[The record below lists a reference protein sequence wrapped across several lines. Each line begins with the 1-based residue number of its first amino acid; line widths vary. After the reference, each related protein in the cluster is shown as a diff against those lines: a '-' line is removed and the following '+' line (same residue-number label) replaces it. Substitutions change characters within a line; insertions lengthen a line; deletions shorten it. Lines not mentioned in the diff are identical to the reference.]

1 VRRGL
6 TSSNRPASLLMLGKL
21 VELSIRARYFML
33 VLLVALLGGGVYA
46 ALRLPIDAV
55 PDTSTIQVSVMTEA
69 QGMSSLEVERT
80 VTFPIENALNGVPG
94 MVELRSVSRAGIS
107 AVTVVFNDS
116 MDPWFVRQLVLER
129 IRGVGEELPPGAG
142 TPELAPLSTGL
153 GEIFQFAVTSDQHS
167 PMQLRTI
174 LDWEIVPKLRN
185 IPGIVEVNT
194 MGGQLKE
201 FHVVADPRRLQN
213 HRLSIADLEDALR
226 GANVNVGG
234 GYVERGA
241 EAFTLRGVGLLRSQ
255 EEIGKVVVALDASNA
270 PILVEHVADVKVG
283 FALPKGVVTRD
294 GDDAVIGIV
303 MMLLGSN
310 SRDVIFA
317 VKARVAEIQAELPP
331 GMKIEA
337 FYDRSDFVE
346 RTVATVMR
354 NLAEG
359 AIVVFIVLAIML
371 GSIRGAIVVV
381 LGIPGSMAIAMFGMH
396 LTGTTGDLMSL
407 GAIDFGFLVD
417 GPVVMLE
424 AVIAGYAGR
433 KLTKDQRIAA
443 YGGTLGAVA
452 RPVAFAVAIIMLVY
466 IPLLALE
473 GVEGKMFRPMAT
485 TMAFALLGALI
496 YSVFFFPALVVMF
509 VPPVKHAHGILG
521 RMEDAFGLALPWA
534 IRWRYRLA
542 GIASFGVVGSFILM
556 MQNGAD
562 FVPRIDEGDLNV
574 AIRRP
579 PSIGL
584 MQAKALD
591 VQAHAVLAR
600 FPEVVTSVALT
611 GRAEVAV
618 DPVGLDNTDI
628 IVHLKPHDE
637 WVTAHD
643 LDGLSVV
650 LKSTLEA
657 EVPSTFV
664 SISQPIEDRTNEMI
678 SGSRADV
685 QIMLFGSDLYELKR
699 LSEEVG
705 EVVKDVPGTGD
716 VRVERL
722 LGAPE
727 LSVTIDRAALARY
740 GVRAEDA
747 LKVIEAAR
755 VGVDLGSIYEEQ
767 RRVTLRL
774 LTPPRNTSPDALGD
788 LVVQAQDGHL
798 VPLSEVAS
806 IVESEGPAQVR
817 RENRTRTVRVEV
829 NLRGRDLVSWV
840 GEART
845 KVDEA
850 VPLPS
855 GYRIQWGGQFENF
868 ERASKRLAVVAT
880 LSLAIIF
887 AMLGMMFGDI
897 RYALAVFLTIPF
909 ALTGGAL
916 GLWIRGLNFSIP
928 AAVGFI
934 ALAGVSVLN
943 GVVMA
948 ADMKDRIAAGEANES
963 AIIHGA
969 QHTMR
974 AVLTTA
980 AVAALGF
987 LPMAL
992 AHGAGA
998 EVQRPL
1004 ATVVV
1009 FGIGLAAILTLFLLP
1024 GMIRVVL
1031 GSGDAA
1037 GKAGAVG
1044 GAHGGAR
1051 HPSDDHAGAH
1061 VGGAPVVEAARPS
1074 PDASPD
1080 AE

>member
-1 VRRGL
+1 
-6 TSSNRPASLLMLGKL
+6 MLGQL

-33 VLLVALLGGGVYA
+33 VLLLALLGGGVYA

-55 PDTSTIQVSVMTEA
+55 PDTSTIQVSVLTEA
-69 QGMSSLEVERT
+69 QGMSSLEVERA
-80 VTFPIENALNGVPG
+80 VTFPMENALNGVPG
-94 MVELRSVSRAGIS
+94 MVELRSVSRTGIS

-116 MDPWFVRQLVLER
+116 MDPWFARQLVLER
-129 IRGVGEELPPGAG
+129 IRGVTDELPPGTG

-153 GEIFQFAVTSDQHS
+153 GEIYQFVVTSDQHS

-194 MGGQLKE
+194 MGGRLKE

-213 HRLSIADLEDALR
+213 HHLSIADLEDALR

-241 EAFTLRGVGLLRSQ
+241 EALTLRGVGLLRTQ
-255 EEIGKVVVALDASNA
+255 EEIGKVVVALDAQNA
-270 PILVEHVADVKVG
+270 PILVEHVAEVKVG
-283 FALPKGVVTRD
+283 FALPKGVVTRN
-294 GDDAVIGIV
+294 GEGEAVIGVV

-317 VKARVAEIQAELPP
+317 VKNRVAEIQAELPP

-346 RTVATVMR
+346 RTVSTVMR

-396 LTGTTGDLMSL
+396 ATGTTGDLMSL

-433 KLTKDQRIAA
+433 TLTKDQRVAA

-452 RPVAFAVAIIMLVY
+452 RPVGFAVAIIMLVY

-496 YSVFFFPALVVMF
+496 YSVLFFPALVVLF
-509 VPPVKHAHGILG
+509 VPPVKHSHGILG
-521 RMEDAFGLALPWA
+521 RMEDLFGKMLPWA
-534 IRWRYRLA
+534 IHWRFRLA
-542 GIASFGVVGSFILM
+542 GIAAFGVVGSFMLM
-556 MQNGAD
+556 LQNGAD
-562 FVPRIDEGDLNV
+562 FVPRIDEGDLNI

-584 MQAKALD
+584 DEARKLD
-591 VQAHAVLAR
+591 LAVENVIKR
-600 FPEVVTSVALT
+600 YPEILTSVGLT

-628 IVHLKPHDE
+628 LVHLKKKEE
-637 WVTAHD
+637 WTTAHD

-650 LKSTLEA
+650 IKDAIES
-657 EVPSTFV
+657 EVASTFV
-664 SISQPIEDRTNEMI
+664 SVSQPIEDRTNEMI

-685 QIMLFGSDLYELKR
+685 QIMMFGPDLLELKR

-705 EVVKDVPGTGD
+705 RAVRQVEGTGD

-727 LSVTIDRAALARY
+727 LSVTIDRDALARY
-740 GVRAEDA
+740 GVRAEEA
-747 LKVIEAAR
+747 LRVIEAAR
-755 VGVDLGSIYEEQ
+755 VGIELGSIYEEQ

-774 LTPPRNTSPDALGD
+774 LTPPRSATPDALGD
-788 LVVQAQDGHL
+788 LVVQAQDGTL
-798 VPLSEVAS
+798 VPLSEVAK

-840 GEART
+840 GDAQS
-845 KVDEA
+845 KVGEL
-850 VPLPS
+850 VPMPT

-887 AMLGMMFGDI
+887 AMLGMMFGDV

-916 GLWIRGLNFSIP
+916 GLWIRGLTFSIP

-948 ADMKDRIAAGEANES
+948 ADMKDRIAAGEATES

-1009 FGIGLAAILTLFLLP
+1009 FGIGLAAVLTLFLLP
-1024 GMIRVVL
+1024 GMIRMVL
-1031 GSGDAA
+1031 GKGTPSSKVPGEGAVLHSTVGPHGDDAA
-1037 GKAGAVG
+1037 SAG
-1044 GAHGGAR
+1044 
-1051 HPSDDHAGAH
+1051 HADS
-1061 VGGAPVVEAARPS
+1061 S
-1074 PDASPD
+1074 P
-1080 AE
+1080 

>member
-1 VRRGL
+1 
-6 TSSNRPASLLMLGKL
+6 MLGKL
-21 VELSIRARYFML
+21 TELSIRARYFML
-33 VLLVALLGGGVYA
+33 VLLLVLLGTGVYA

-55 PDTSTIQVSVMTEA
+55 PDTSTIQVSVLTEA
-69 QGMSSLEVERT
+69 PGMSSLEVERA
-80 VTFPIENALNGVPG
+80 VTFPMENALNGVPG
-94 MVELRSVSRAGIS
+94 MVELRSVSRTGIS
-107 AVTVVFNDS
+107 AVTVIFNDD
-116 MDPWFVRQLVLER
+116 MNPWFVRQLVLER
-129 IRGVGEELPPGAG
+129 IRGVSNELPPGTS

-153 GEIFQFAVTSDQHS
+153 GEIYQFVVTSDQHS
-167 PMQLRTI
+167 PMQLRTL

-185 IPGIVEVNT
+185 VPGIVEVNT

-201 FHVVADPRRLQN
+201 FHVVADPRRLQL
-213 HRLSIADLEDALR
+213 HHLSIAELEEALR

-234 GYVERGA
+234 GYVERGS
-241 EAFTLRGVGLLRSQ
+241 EALTLRGVGLLHSQ
-255 EEIGKVVVALDASNA
+255 EEIGKVVVALDAHNA
-270 PILVEHVADVKVG
+270 PILVEHVADVEVG
-283 FALPKGVVTRD
+283 HALPKGVVTRD
-294 GDDAVIGIV
+294 GEGEAVIGIV

-310 SRDVIFA
+310 SRDVIHA
-317 VKARVAEIQAELPP
+317 VKQRVAEIQAELPP
-331 GMKIEA
+331 GVHIEA

-346 RTVATVMR
+346 RTVSTVMR

-359 AIVVFIVLAIML
+359 AGVVFVVLVLML

-381 LGIPGSMAIAMFGMH
+381 LGIPASMAIAMFGMH

-424 AVIAGYAGR
+424 AIIAGFAGR
-433 KLTKDQRIAA
+433 TLTKDERLGA
-443 YGGTLGAVA
+443 YAGTLGAVA

-466 IPLLALE
+466 LPLLGLE
-473 GVEGKMFRPMAT
+473 GVEGKMFRPMST
-485 TMAFALLGALI
+485 TMAFALFGALV
-496 YSVFFFPALVVMF
+496 YSVLFFPALVALF
-509 VPPVKHAHGILG
+509 VPPIKHGHGLFG
-521 RMEDAFGLALPWA
+521 RVEAAFGKALPWA
-534 IRWRYRLA
+534 IRRRWRLVGVA
-542 GIASFGVVGSFILM
+542 AFGVVGSFLLM
-556 MQNGAD
+556 LQNGAD
-562 FVPRIDEGDLNV
+562 FVPRIDEGDLNL

-584 MQAKALD
+584 SEAKQLD
-591 VQAHAVLAR
+591 LAAEQVLER
-600 FPEVVTSVALT
+600 FPEVVTSVGLT

-628 IVHLKPHDE
+628 VVHLQPKTE
-637 WVTAHD
+637 WTTADD
-643 LDGLSVV
+643 LDGLSVAI
-650 LKSTLEA
+650 KDAIET

-664 SISQPIEDRTNEMI
+664 SVSQPIEDRTNEMI

-685 QIMLFGSDLYELKR
+685 QIMMFGPDLLELKR

-705 EVVKDVPGTGD
+705 QAVREIEGTGD
-716 VRVERL
+716 VRIERL

-727 LSVTIDRAALARY
+727 LSVTIDRDALARY
-740 GVRAEDA
+740 GVRAGDA
-747 LKVIEAAR
+747 LEVIAAAR

-774 LTPPRNTSPDALGD
+774 LTPPRSSTPDALGD
-788 LVVQAQDGHL
+788 LVVQAQDGTL
-798 VPLSEVAS
+798 VPLSEVAH

-840 GEART
+840 GDAQAT
-845 KVDEA
+845 IDER
-850 VPLPS
+850 VPMPT

-868 ERASKRLAVVAT
+868 ERASKRIAIVAT

-887 AMLGMMFGDI
+887 AMLGMMFGNL

-916 GLWIRGLNFSIP
+916 GLWIRDLTFSIP

-948 ADMKDRIAAGEANES
+948 ADMKNRIAAGEAHED

-969 QHTMR
+969 QQTMR

-987 LPMAL
+987 LPMAI
-992 AHGAGA
+992 ARGAGA

-1009 FGIGLAAILTLFLLP
+1009 FGIGLAAVLTLFLLP
-1024 GMIRVVL
+1024 GMIRILL
-1031 GSGDAA
+1031 G
-1037 GKAGAVG
+1037 G
-1044 GAHGGAR
+1044 GTG
-1051 HPSDDHAGAH
+1051 SDNETAT
-1061 VGGAPVVEAARPS
+1061 
-1074 PDASPD
+1074 
-1080 AE
+1080 